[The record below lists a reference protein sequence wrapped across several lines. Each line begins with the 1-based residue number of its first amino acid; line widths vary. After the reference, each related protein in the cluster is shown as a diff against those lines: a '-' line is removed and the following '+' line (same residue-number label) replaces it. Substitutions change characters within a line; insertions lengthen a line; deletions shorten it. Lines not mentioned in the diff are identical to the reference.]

1 MVKDKRLQKYINKQ
15 MVVIN
20 KDHPHYHRLGTG
32 KSFDKVAS
40 GDFGLVI
47 EFEGGESA
55 FVFSAAEVKLLQEKE
70 DALLTTESII
80 EKLAAC
86 NYGPSDICMY
96 LDMKRDVFMNAFN
109 DPKSAIRHHYEKGK
123 LEADFDISQKLL
135 ETATKGNITAT
146 QQYLKMREARD
157 VETLKKRI
165 FYGFE
170 A

>member
-1 MVKDKRLQKYINKQ
+1 MLKDKRLQKYINKQ
-15 MVVIN
+15 MVIIN

-32 KSFDKVAS
+32 KSFDKVAA
-40 GDFGLVI
+40 GDFGLVV

-55 FVFSAAEVKLLQEKE
+55 FVFSASEVKLLQEKE
-70 DALLTTESII
+70 DVLLTTEDII

-86 NYGPSDICMY
+86 NYGPSEIAMY
-96 LDMKRDVFMNAFN
+96 LEMNEQTFLKAFQ

-123 LEADFDISQKLL
+123 LETDFDISQKLL
-135 ETATKGNITAT
+135 DTAKTGNITAA
-146 QQYLKMREARD
+146 QQYAKMVEARH
-157 VETLKKRI
+157 VETLKQRI